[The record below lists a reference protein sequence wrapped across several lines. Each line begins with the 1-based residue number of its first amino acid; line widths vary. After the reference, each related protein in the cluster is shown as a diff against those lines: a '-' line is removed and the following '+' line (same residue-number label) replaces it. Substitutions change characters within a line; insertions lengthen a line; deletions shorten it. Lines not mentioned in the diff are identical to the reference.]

1 MSNDDVFFLICWL
14 LFSGLCLFCWWCLR
28 ILCMGVMAAQ
38 AWSKQD
44 YVPKVRSAPPL
55 KSNSENNPIDR
66 GLSLSPRTEL
76 YLVEEEGRKI
86 YRKK

>member
-1 MSNDDVFFLICWL
+1 M
-14 LFSGLCLFCWWCLR
+14 GL
-28 ILCMGVMAAQ
+28 VVAQ

-44 YVPKVRSAPPL
+44 YVPKARSTPVV
-55 KSNSENNPIDR
+55 KSNLGNEPIDR

-76 YLVEEEGRKI
+76 YLVEENGRKI